1 MPSRRPDGMDE
12 ETWRLVCL
20 ANYVADHRNPQAFAA
35 KLERRHGPELLTKL
49 RELLREYRRG

>member
-1 MPSRRPDGMDE
+1 MDE